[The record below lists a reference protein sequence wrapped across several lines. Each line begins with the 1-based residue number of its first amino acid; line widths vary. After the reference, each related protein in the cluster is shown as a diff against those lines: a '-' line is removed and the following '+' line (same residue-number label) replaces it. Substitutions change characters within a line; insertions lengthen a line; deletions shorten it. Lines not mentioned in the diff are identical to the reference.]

1 MKIAICDDEERC
13 LEQVLTIAREY
24 AKERT
29 VSFYSFS
36 HPEDLLESAEK
47 IGGYDIYILD
57 IVMPG
62 MNGIQL
68 GVRLRDAGYDGK
80 IIYLTSSEEYALDS
94 FKVKAFHYIIKP
106 IVKDEFYEAMDDAIK
121 AIAVKKDKSIV
132 IKTKE
137 RSVKL
142 TVDSIM
148 YAEINKRGVIYH
160 LIGGRSVE
168 SMSLRTSFSESV
180 KGLLEDPRFSL
191 CGAGAIVNMDHI
203 TEIGNEEVVF
213 GDTYKP
219 FFGKKACRELRN
231 AWNEFLFNSEGGI

>member
-1 MKIAICDDEERC
+1 MKIAICDDEEFC
-13 LEQVLTIAREY
+13 LEQVLAIAKEY
-24 AKERT
+24 AKERV
-29 VSFYSFS
+29 VSFYPFS
-36 HPEDLLESAEK
+36 HPEDLIEAAEK

-68 GVRLRDAGYDGK
+68 GVHLREAGYDGK

-106 IVKDEFYEAMDDAIK
+106 IAKDAFYEAVDDAIK

-148 YAEINKRGVIYH
+148 YAEINKRGILYH
-160 LIGGRSVE
+160 LVGGKSVE
-168 SMSLRTSFSESV
+168 SVSLRTGFSESV
-180 KGLLEDPRFSL
+180 KELAEDPRFAM

-203 TEIGNEEVVF
+203 TEVGSEDIVF

-231 AWNEFLFNSEGGI
+231 AWNEFLFSNNGGI